1 VLDSAF
7 SGLLTGLSL
16 IIAIGAQNAYLLRQ
30 GLRRSHVG
38 PVVAVCTLSD
48 FALILAGVSGI
59 GAIVAHAGWALT
71 AVRWLGAAFLTWYGL
86 STAWRAVGPKARRP
100 ATLHPAPAQ
109 ATTAWAEDSHDS
121 RRGPVVRR
129 AVALTWLNPHV
140 YLDTVLLV
148 GSVAA
153 THGPSGRW
161 WFAVGA
167 CVASAMWF
175 MGLGFGARLLAPVLA
190 SPRAWQVLDL
200 LISATMLVIAVKL
213 ASG

>member
-1 VLDSAF
+1 MLNSACA
-7 SGLLTGLSL
+7 GLLTGLSL
-16 IIAIGAQNAYLLRQ
+16 IVAIGAQNAYLLRQ
-30 GLRRSHVG
+30 GVRRSHVG
-38 PVVAVCTLSD
+38 PVVAVCMLSD

-59 GAIVAHAGWALT
+59 GAIVSHAAWALV

-86 STAWRAVGPKARRP
+86 SSAWRARRP
-100 ATLHPAPAQ
+100 ATGL
-109 ATTAWAEDSHDS
+109 ATTGSAEGNRDAG
-121 RRGPVVRR
+121 RGPAVRR

-140 YLDTVLLV
+140 YLDTVLLI

-167 CVASAMWF
+167 CVASAAWF
-175 MGLGFGARLLAPVLA
+175 TGLGFGARLLAPLLA

-200 LISATMLVIAVKL
+200 LVAATMLVIAVKL
-213 ASG
+213 ATG